1 MPHDDFQTEPVRGL
15 PEDLPEGEHILWQG
29 QPDWWALTKESLS
42 FWWVAAYFIFL
53 FAWRTVGGA
62 ATETWIQSATTASF
76 FLVLG
81 AIVCALLLIIGLVQA
96 KATVYTVTNK
106 RVAMR
111 IGAALTI
118 TLNLP
123 FRQIANASL
132 GVRKSGVG
140 TIALELKEESRVRLS
155 YLNTWPHVR
164 PWKIKATQP
173 ALRCIPDARS
183 VAALLSE
190 AAETAVAEPRIELSV
205 ASVTLSRGPSNA
217 PVAAE

>member
-29 QPDWWALTKESLS
+29 QPDWWALTKEALS
-42 FWWVAAYFIFL
+42 FWWVAGYFTFL
-53 FAWRTVGGA
+53 FAWRTIGGA
-62 ATETWIQSATTASF
+62 ATESWADSATAASF

-81 AIVCALLLIIGLVQA
+81 AIVCVLLLVVGVVQA

-111 IGAALTI
+111 IGAALTL

-123 FRQIANASL
+123 FRAIVNATL
-132 GVRKSGVG
+132 AARRSGTG
-140 TIALELKEESRVRLS
+140 TIALELKEDPRTRLS

-164 PWKIKATQP
+164 PWKMKNTQP
-173 ALRCIPDARS
+173 ALRCIPDARA
-183 VAALLSE
+183 VAAILSE
-190 AAETAVAEPRIELSV
+190 AAETAVSEPQIELR
-205 ASVTLSRGPSNA
+205 APAAA